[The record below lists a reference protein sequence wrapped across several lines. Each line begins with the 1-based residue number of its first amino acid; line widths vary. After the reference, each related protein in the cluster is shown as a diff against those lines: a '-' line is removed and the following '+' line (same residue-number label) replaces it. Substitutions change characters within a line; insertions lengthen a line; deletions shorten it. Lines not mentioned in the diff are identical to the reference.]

1 MASQSPDNEQLAWD
15 LDGDGEVG
23 GDDALSR
30 FEPGSEGW
38 IAALG
43 STDADAMRLD
53 SLDVT
58 TMSTEAA
65 ARLWTKTAA
74 WVESDQIAYYIDDAP
89 VSSDAAYDARLRC
102 LQRLEAAFP
111 SLDTPQSPTHRVGG
125 TFSNDFASVR
135 HPSRMMSLDDVFSI
149 EELRGW
155 YDSVIRD
162 LDWPE
167 GKPLPMTCE
176 VKIDGLALNLIYRN
190 GVLEQGLTRGDG
202 VTGEDIT
209 LNARTISNIPQNL
222 GGDPADVPDMVE
234 VRGEVFMRFDDFKAL
249 NERAE
254 DEGKPPFAN
263 PRNAAAGSLRQ
274 KDPRIT
280 ATRRLTF
287 YAHGIG
293 TLDWGADHPRGTHD
307 AVRNQSEAYALYAKW
322 GVPVSPH
329 NREVTSFSE
338 ILDMIDYYGEH
349 RQDIEHALDG
359 IVVKVDDLG
368 LQRRLGST
376 SRAPRWAIAYKYPPE
391 EVNTELLDITV
402 QVGRTGRVTPV
413 AVLKPV
419 YVAGSTVARTTLH
432 NPFEVKRKGVLIGDT
447 VIVRKAGDV
456 IPELVGPVLER
467 RKGREGELHE
477 FVMPEHCPSCG
488 AELAPA
494 KEGDKDIRCPNV
506 ESCPAQLSER
516 IINLAS
522 RKAFDIE
529 HLGDQS
535 AIALTN
541 PEADRPDSVD
551 TYAPTLREILVG
563 PGEEPEPYEPLAGLR
578 LPEPQSPTLTSEA
591 GLFDLDLG
599 KLRDVWV
606 WREVPI
612 IEIRETI
619 GSNGKPKKT
628 RKRRGGSGLW
638 YRTEAFWTAPTAARR
653 KTAKQIEAERAE
665 IERAEAEQ
673 DGDATAAM
681 TPANRYPDYV
691 VPDDAVVIR
700 TERKTTRKGVVSEQP
715 VYVRPG
721 ENTRKMLDEI
731 DKARSADLWRVLVA
745 LSIRRLGPPTARL
758 IASQFGSLEAIERA
772 SVDDLLEID
781 GIGPEIAESVVRW
794 FEAARDPD
802 DWRGRTLAAWRA
814 AGVGDHVERNDDP
827 QTLTGMTVVVTGS
840 LDDFSRDGAKQAI
853 IGHGGKAAGSVSKKT
868 TYVVVGA
875 NAGSK
880 AAKAES
886 LGVPMIDEAA
896 FKRLLATGSPDATDS
911 SAGSAAGD
919 SDDASGASVTGAS
932 ASDAMDSS
940 TSSAE

>member
-1 MASQSPDNEQLAWD
+1 MTTEQLAWD
-15 LDGDGEVG
+15 F
-23 GDDALSR
+23 DAPEAVTIVENEGINR
-30 FEPGSEGW
+30 FAPGSDQW
-38 IAALG
+38 IAALQP
-43 STDADAMRLD
+43 TDGDALRLDRLDVDAMPA
-53 SLDVT
+53 
-58 TMSTEAA
+58 EAA
-65 ARLWTKTAA
+65 ARLWARVAA

-111 SLDTPQSPTHRVGG
+111 QLDSPQSPTHRVGG

-149 EELRGW
+149 EELRDW

-167 GKPLPMTCE
+167 SKPLPMSCE

-209 LNARTISNIPQNL
+209 LNVRTIGSIPANL
-222 GGDPADVPDMVE
+222 GGPAEDIPEFVE
-234 VRGEVFMRFDDFKAL
+234 IRGEVFMRWDDFRTL
-249 NERAE
+249 NAEQEDAGRA
-254 DEGKPPFAN
+254 PFAN

-280 ATRRLTF
+280 ATRRLSF

-293 TLDWGADHPRGTHD
+293 TLRWGAGRAAGSHD
-307 AVRNQSEAYALYAKW
+307 VVNDQSEAYELYTKW

-329 NREVTSFSE
+329 NRTVTNFQQ

-349 RQDIEHALDG
+349 RGDIEHALDG

-368 LQRRLGST
+368 LQRSLGAT

-413 AVLKPV
+413 AILKPV

-432 NPFEVKRKGVLIGDT
+432 NPSEVKRKGVLIGDT
-447 VIVRKAGDV
+447 VVVRKAGDV

-467 RKGREGELHE
+467 RRGRENQLRE

-488 AELAPA
+488 ATLAPA

-506 ESCPAQLSER
+506 ESCPAQLTER

-541 PEADRPDSVD
+541 PEENRPDSVA
-551 TYAPTLREILVG
+551 TYAPNIAEILVA
-563 PGEEPEPYEPLAGLR
+563 PGEEPEPYEPAPGLE
-578 LPEPQSPTLTSEA
+578 LPPVQTPVLSSEA
-591 GLFDLDLG
+591 GLFDLTAAD
-599 KLRDVWV
+599 LRDVRV
-606 WREVPI
+606 WREAAIV
-612 IEIRETI
+612 EVRETTDA
-619 GSNGKPKKT
+619 NGRKKKT
-628 RKRRGGSGLW
+628 RKRIGDSGLW
-638 YRTEAFWTAPTAARR
+638 HQVPAFWTAPTAAR
-653 KTAKQIEAERAE
+653 KLTAKQLAERGGE
-665 IERAEAEQ
+665 
-673 DGDATAAM
+673 TAAD
-681 TPANRYPDYV
+681 TAHLGQDYPDYN
-691 VPDDAVVIR
+691 VPADAVVVR
-700 TERKTTRKGVVSEQP
+700 VEHKTVRGATTDVP
-715 VYVRPG
+715 VIVRPG
-721 ENTRKMLDEI
+721 ENTRKMFDEM
-731 DKARSADLWRVLVA
+731 DKARHADLWRVLVA

-758 IASQFGSLEAIERA
+758 IASAFGSLDAIEQA
-772 SVDDLLEID
+772 SAEDLSTID
-781 GIGPEIAESVVRW
+781 GIGPEIAESVVTW
-794 FEAARDPD
+794 FAEARESGN
-802 DWRGRTLAAWRA
+802 WRGAVLEAWKR
-814 AGVGDHVERNDDP
+814 AGVGVGSAEVSDLP
-827 QTLTGMTVVVTGS
+827 QTLAGKTVVVTGS
-840 LDDFSRDGAKQAI
+840 LEGYSRDSAKEAI
-853 IGHGGKAAGSVSKKT
+853 IERGGKAAGSVSKKT
-868 TYVVVGA
+868 DYVVVGA

-880 AAKAES
+880 AAKAEE
-886 LGVPMIDEAA
+886 LGIPMLDEAQFA
-896 FKRLLATGSPDATDS
+896 TLLETGE
-911 SAGSAAGD
+911 
-919 SDDASGASVTGAS
+919 V
-932 ASDAMDSS
+932 
-940 TSSAE
+940 